1 MWGVFAFLIGASVGS
16 FLNVTIDR
24 LPHGQSLV
32 RPRSFCDACNRS
44 LSSWDMAPVVS
55 YLWLRGRCR
64 HCRAKIPVRVLL
76 TEAVTGILFTFLY
89 LRYGFGIE
97 FLVMAAVVSL
107 MLVVAIIDLE
117 HGLIL
122 NKIIYPAIIILLLIS
137 PFWTELGLSRSF
149 PGTPELLAS
158 FLNSLAAGM
167 GAFLVFLMITM
178 IYPAGMGGG
187 DVKLAG
193 LIGLLVGFPGVL
205 LALWMAV
212 VAGGLM
218 AITLLVLGKKGR
230 KDSIP
235 FGPFMA
241 AGALVTFLAGGE
253 IIGRYQ
259 ELSAKLVGAWT

>member
-1 MWGVFAFLIGASVGS
+1 MWGVFAFLFGASVGS

-44 LSSWDMAPVVS
+44 LSSLDMVPVLS

-64 HCRAKIPVRVLL
+64 YCSAKIPMRILF
-76 TEAVTGILFTFLY
+76 TEAVTGTLFTFLY
-89 LRYGFGIE
+89 FRYGFGIE
-97 FLVMAAVVSL
+97 FLVMVAVVSL

-122 NKIIYPAIIILLLIS
+122 NRIIYPAIIVLLILS
-137 PFWTELGLSRSF
+137 PFWSELGLSRSF
-149 PGTPELLAS
+149 LGTPDLLAS
-158 FLNSLAAGM
+158 FLNSLVAGT
-167 GAFLVFLMITM
+167 GAFLVFLIITI

-230 KDSIP
+230 KDSMP

-241 AGALVTFLAGGE
+241 AGALVTFLSGAE
-253 IIGRYQ
+253 IMGRYQ
-259 ELSAKLVGAWT
+259 EFAANLVGAWT

>member
-1 MWGVFAFLIGASVGS
+1 MWGIFAFLFGASIGS

-44 LSSWDMAPVVS
+44 LASLDMLPVVS

-64 HCRAKIPVRVLL
+64 YCGAKIPIRVMF
-76 TEAVTGILFTFLY
+76 TEAITGILFTFLY
-89 LRYGFGIE
+89 FRYGFGIE
-97 FLVMAAVVSL
+97 FLVIAAVVSL

-122 NKIIYPAIIILLLIS
+122 NRIIYPAIIILLILS
-137 PFWTELGLSRSF
+137 PFWSELGLSRSF
-149 PGTPELLAS
+149 LGAPDLLAS
-158 FLNSLAAGM
+158 FLNSLAAGA
-167 GAFLVFLMITM
+167 GAFLVFLIITM
-178 IYPAGMGGG
+178 VYPAGMGGG

-193 LIGLLVGFPGVL
+193 LIGLLVGFPGIL

-218 AITLLVLGKKGR
+218 AIALLILGKKGR

-235 FGPFMA
+235 FGPF
-241 AGALVTFLAGGE
+241 LAGGAMVTLLVGAE
-253 IIGRYQ
+253 IVGRYQ
-259 ELSAKLVGAWT
+259 ELAANLLGA